1 MSGVTVSQACTP
13 LSRHKVTQDM
23 NKLEAYLAWILV
35 LCVVLLQVGAYV
47 DGMTFD
53 RSSVYPMIV
62 VPTALIIVVVL
73 MIRLVLSLAA
83 SVLTRRR
90 PKVRVT
96 SVVALAIFVGSHF
109 LPFSTFVAGLHTA
122 VYDNLHRD
130 RLIEFAERVKAAD
143 AQGPHWTAASWQREV
158 VAMLRKDFPAE
169 LGLSALRPRVG
180 VADGLVNVYYGG
192 GLSGHWGYTVVDN
205 DACPVAY
212 LPTKQCRKAFD
223 NVWVYFEP

>member
-1 MSGVTVSQACTP
+1 
-13 LSRHKVTQDM
+13 M
-23 NKLEAYLAWILV
+23 NKLEAYLSWLLV
-35 LCVVLLQVGAYV
+35 LCIVLLQVGAYV

-53 RSSVYPMIV
+53 RASVYPMIV
-62 VPTALIIVVVL
+62 VPTALIIAIVL

-90 PKVRVT
+90 PTVRVA
-96 SVVALAIFVGSHF
+96 SIVALALFVGSHF

-122 VYDNLHRD
+122 VHHNLRRD
-130 RLIEFAERVKAAD
+130 RLMEFAERVKAAG
-143 AQGPHWTAASWQREV
+143 AQGPHWTAPSWQREV

-169 LGLSALRPRVG
+169 LGLSELRPRVG
-180 VADGLVNVYYGG
+180 VADGLINVYYGG
-192 GLSGHWGYTVVDN
+192 GLSGHWGYSVVDD

-212 LPTKQCRKAFD
+212 LPTTLCRKAYD